1 MMNALSPR
9 LTLAAIALFA
19 FSAACSP
26 YATSGEDAS
35 GGAATGET
43 ELLRSE
49 SGGSHAAEDPNIETL
64 ASIAPT
70 DAPTAEGS
78 ASEETQTEETRTEET
93 QPKETMQPSDATT
106 PEGQTDKT
114 ADAYNELSD
123 REEYILLDK
132 GTERPGTGA
141 LLANKAKGT
150 YLCRRCNAA
159 LYTSDQ
165 KFESHCG
172 WPSFDDEI
180 EGAVRRETDADGRR
194 TEILCN
200 NCGGHLGHVFVGERF
215 TAKNTRHCVNSV
227 SMTFVAA
234 GEELPPRL
242 VVGP

>member
-1 MMNALSPR
+1 MNALSPR
-9 LTLAAIALFA
+9 TSLAAIALLA
-19 FSAACSP
+19 LSAACSP
-26 YATSGEDAS
+26 YAASGEDAP
-35 GGAATGET
+35 GGPRSDGATEET
-43 ELLRSE
+43 EVRRS
-49 SGGSHAAEDPNIETL
+49 ATDDALVAEEPSSETL
-64 ASIAPT
+64 ASISPR
-70 DAPTAEGS
+70 DATTADEPR
-78 ASEETQTEETRTEET
+78 SEETTPKEI
-93 QPKETMQPSDATT
+93 QPEETMQPSDATT
-106 PEGQTDKT
+106 PEGQIDKT
-114 ADAYNELSD
+114 TDAYNELSN

-200 NCGGHLGHVFVGERF
+200 NCGGHLGHVFIGERF
-215 TAKNTRHCVNSV
+215 TAKNTRHCVNSI

-242 VVGP
+242 VVDP